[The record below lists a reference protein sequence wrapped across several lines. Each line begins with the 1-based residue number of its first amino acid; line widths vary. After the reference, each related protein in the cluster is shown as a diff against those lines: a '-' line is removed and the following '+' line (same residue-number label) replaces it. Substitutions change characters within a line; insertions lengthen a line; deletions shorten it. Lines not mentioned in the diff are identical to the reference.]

1 MQKFYWYKTIFKCD
15 VKSFKDNLLASS
27 FDPEIGKGF
36 NVYTIKPNLITARYI
51 QSKTIIDEVETPSGI
66 KEISERLVYE
76 YIDFEL
82 FGDNFELLE
91 LKNPA
96 RCLKSFL
103 NALQVISDFELTVEK
118 LNLPIPYLLS
128 KLQVSELKVLNI
140 KEMELANFTF
150 DKNIIGNISIKGKL
164 DINSYKD
171 KLNIKSNHIIKRAK
185 VEVIESDAFG
195 TIELFSNCK
204 IIISDGI
211 YRHLLPRIRNIYKN
225 QIKV

>member
-15 VKSFKDNLLASS
+15 LKNFKSNLLASS
-27 FDPEIGKGF
+27 FDPEKGKGF

-51 QSKTIIDEVETPSGI
+51 QSKTIIDEVETPSGV
-66 KEISERLVYE
+66 KEVSERLVYE

-82 FGDNFELLE
+82 LGDNYELLE

-96 RCLKSFL
+96 RCLKSLL
-103 NALQVISDFELTVEK
+103 NYLQVISDFELTVEP

-140 KEMELANFTF
+140 REMELANITF
-150 DKNIIGNISIKGKL
+150 DTNITGNINIKGKL
-164 DINSYKD
+164 DIYSYKD
-171 KLNIKSNHIIKRAK
+171 KLNIKSYHIIKRAK
-185 VEVIESDAFG
+185 LEVIESDVFG

-211 YRHLLPRIRNIYKN
+211 YRHFLPRIRSIFKN
-225 QIKV
+225 KIQV